1 MPDGHQTPRPS
12 KREREEVRMGY
23 RMMGIGFESVSQVGA
38 GLLIGW
44 LIDRWRGHGDL
55 GVIIGGAA
63 GVLVGVVSL
72 VRSAW
77 KMNTELDRSA
87 AERRKGGG
95 P

>member
-44 LIDRWRGHGDL
+44 LIDRWRGQGDW
-55 GVIIGGAA
+55 GVTIGSAA
-63 GVLVGVVSL
+63 GAPKVLGGVNVKAGDGWW
-72 VRSAW
+72 RHCG
-77 KMNTELDRSA
+77 
-87 AERRKGGG
+87 ERRW
-95 P
+95 